1 MPNIKFNYLY
11 RDGANYKKFNSLVF
25 ENSGSISLEDLEA
38 LIQSKLI
45 YGEWFYADQ
54 WKLPEIFLYTFDF
67 KTDPTWHEFESVEY
81 CDEPANSAFTLAE
94 FVGILRSLWPGTS
107 ALYSMRLLL
116 HPAGRSS
123 QWHGGEDCVKD
134 WNGYRLVRNACR
146 RMSVKPDPMIDRGHA
161 QIFSTVYK

>member
-1 MPNIKFNYLY
+1 MSNNRNIAFNYVY
-11 RDGANYKKFNSLVF
+11 RDSGNYKKFHAVIF
-25 ENSGSISLEDLEA
+25 ENALSISLEDLEA

-94 FVGILRSLWPGTS
+94 FVGILRSL
-107 ALYSMRLLL
+107 
-116 HPAGRSS
+116 
-123 QWHGGEDCVKD
+123 
-134 WNGYRLVRNACR
+134 
-146 RMSVKPDPMIDRGHA
+146 
-161 QIFSTVYK
+161 